1 MRTRTLFKL
10 VATHWKVKVRLRAI
24 SQAHSSLPPGAINWS
39 VLHTLA
45 EAPARLADLLPADYV
60 GRIAHR
66 RLPGTMRRPIRI
78 YLSPAATGVG
88 KGTRPVG
95 TVDAARSQCTA

>member
-1 MRTRTLFKL
+1 MNHLYIIVLIVVQLSIGMHGMHGFPSSQAHAQTWMPVRTRTLFKL

-45 EAPARLADLLPADYV
+45 EAPAR
-60 GRIAHR
+60 HR
-66 RLPGTMRRPIRI
+66 K
-78 YLSPAATGVG
+78 S
-88 KGTRPVG
+88 
-95 TVDAARSQCTA
+95 